1 MKDGD
6 IFKCRFRQN
15 PSEKWYPELIWPSLT
30 VDPDTCRVTYSGSRD
45 KTEIKDLKSAYKLI
59 DLILEDFDSAGNVRI
74 GFMRFIDR
82 SFSKDHLN

>member
-1 MKDGD
+1 M
-6 IFKCRFRQN
+6 CRFRQN
-15 PSEKWYPELIWPSLT
+15 ASETWFPELIWPSLT